1 METGPRWYRELY
13 KKFAKD
19 NPMTA
24 NEGYLKS
31 IEAVE
36 IRLAKGDIPTWDD
49 FQFIQ
54 KYVYQ

>member
-49 FQFIQ
+49 F
-54 KYVYQ
+54 